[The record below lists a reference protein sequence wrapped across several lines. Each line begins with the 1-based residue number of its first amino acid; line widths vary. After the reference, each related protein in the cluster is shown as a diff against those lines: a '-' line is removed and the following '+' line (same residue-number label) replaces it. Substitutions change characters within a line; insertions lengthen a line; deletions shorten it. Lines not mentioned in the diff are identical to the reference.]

1 MSIWQ
6 ETNSLRNASWRKT
19 KSLFPDGDTA
29 YSFEG
34 ALQIAREI
42 GFPVVI
48 KPVDSNQ
55 GKGVTLNIK
64 DEQEMEIAYN
74 EARKYSRVVLVEK
87 YVKGK
92 DYRVWWL
99 VTGLRRLPKKDRLL

>member
-1 MSIWQ
+1 
-6 ETNSLRNASWRKT
+6 
-19 KSLFPDGDTA
+19 
-29 YSFEG
+29 
-34 ALQIAREI
+34 
-42 GFPVVI
+42 
-48 KPVDSNQ
+48 VDSNQ

-92 DYRVWWL
+92 DYRVL
-99 VTGLRRLPKKDRLL
+99 VVGDRVAAVAERRPPFCNWRWRSYGGGACRN